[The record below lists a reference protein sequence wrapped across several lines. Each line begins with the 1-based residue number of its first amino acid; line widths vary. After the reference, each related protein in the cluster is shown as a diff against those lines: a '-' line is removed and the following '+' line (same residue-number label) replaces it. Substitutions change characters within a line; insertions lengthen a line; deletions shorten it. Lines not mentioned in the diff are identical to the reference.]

1 MRAEDAAAKR
11 PSVDDALEVL
21 FTAAQ
26 RRRLNTLARPSFG
39 RWIPRTALLNE
50 ALADLFAKYARA
62 DAHPQAS
69 EPEPTPAPESEREGS
84 GIRRQQGQQTLLAER
99 FECGRADAQ
108 HAGLFGPQ
116 NCFELRAV
124 DEWQN
129 DEYVLRQRRPNG
141 SNHYILMN
149 AEEAQLFRQRQ
160 GGIDLRRKRL
170 HELHPDKLGREQTP
184 EEREEYS
191 RLAKQRKPG
200 RRR

>member
-1 MRAEDAAAKR
+1 MRADDAAAKR
-11 PSVDDALEVL
+11 PSVDDALAVL
-21 FTAAQ
+21 FSAAQ
-26 RRRLNTLARPSFG
+26 RRRLNSLARPSFG
-39 RWIPRTALLNE
+39 SWIPRTALLNE

-62 DAHPQAS
+62 DSSPQPS
-69 EPEPTPAPESEREGS
+69 EPEPAQESDRDRS
-84 GIRRQQGQQTLLAER
+84 AIRRQQGQQALLEER
-99 FECGRADAQ
+99 FECGRADAS

-124 DEWQN
+124 DDWRN
-129 DEYVLRQRRPNG
+129 DEYVLRQRRSNG

-149 AEEAQLFRQRQ
+149 VDEARLFRQRQ
-160 GGIDLRRKRL
+160 GGIDARRKRL
-170 HELHPDKLGREQTP
+170 HELHPDKLGREQTA

>member
-1 MRAEDAAAKR
+1 MRADDPAAKR
-11 PSVDDALEVL
+11 PSVDDALAVL
-21 FTAAQ
+21 FSPAQ

-62 DAHPQAS
+62 GAGPQNS
-69 EPEPTPAPESEREGS
+69 ETEPAQESERDRS
-84 GIRRQQGQQTLLAER
+84 AIRRQQGQQTLLAER
-99 FECGRADAQ
+99 FECGRADAP

-124 DEWQN
+124 DDWRD

-149 AEEAQLFRQRQ
+149 LNEARLFRQRQ
-160 GGIDLRRKRL
+160 GGIDTRRKRL

>member
-1 MRAEDAAAKR
+1 MRADDPATKR
-11 PSVDDALEVL
+11 PSVDDALAVL

-62 DAHPQAS
+62 DAGPQTCED
-69 EPEPTPAPESEREGS
+69 EPPQESERDRS
-84 GIRRQQGQQTLLAER
+84 AIRRQQGQQALLAER
-99 FECGRADAQ
+99 FECGRVDAPYG
-108 HAGLFGPQ
+108 GLFGPQ

-124 DEWQN
+124 DEWRN
-129 DEYVLRQRRPNG
+129 SEYVLRQRRPNG
-141 SNHYILMN
+141 NNHYILIN
-149 AEEAQLFRQRQ
+149 TDEARLFRQRQ
-160 GGIDLRRKRL
+160 GGIDTRRKRL
-170 HELHPDKLGREQTP
+170 HELHPDKLGREQTA

-191 RLAKQRKPG
+191 RLAKQRKG

>member
-1 MRAEDAAAKR
+1 MRADDAAAKR

-21 FTAAQ
+21 FSAAQ

-39 RWIPRTALLNE
+39 RWIPRTSLLNE

-62 DAHPQAS
+62 DSRPQEYEA
-69 EPEPTPAPESEREGS
+69 EPAPETEGDRS
-84 GIRRQQGQQTLLAER
+84 AIRRQQGQQTLLAER
-99 FECGRADAQ
+99 FECGRSDAP
-108 HAGLFGPQ
+108 HGGLFGTQ

-149 AEEAQLFRQRQ
+149 AEEGRLFRQRQ
-160 GGIDLRRKRL
+160 GGIDVRRKRL